1 MSDDLRYYNK
11 TSEVTEFEVDKI
23 TPTIK
28 VEDATAEWNVSVTIP
43 IAVEGVEGI
52 TATGTVIVTVDWEAD
67 EVSQLFDLEE
77 GAGEVTFRIDETVGE
92 CTLTVRYLGDENY
105 TEANATAK
113 LTITESTE
121 LNIEVTDNN
130 PIAGEDVIIT
140 VIATDGRG
148 QDVPVTE
155 VIVTIDGSEE
165 QILSVDEDG
174 NVNLGELEEGEHT
187 ITVKVDDGVH
197 KEKTVTKEI
206 TVTPI
211 ELIATEIIVSVEN
224 ISYGDKPVIDF
235 KLTDVKGTPIS
246 NTLNVTV
253 AANEYEVTTDVNGK
267 GQLVINDTL
276 DTDTYQVVA
285 VFAGDENYIKS
296 TGTSYFNI
304 AKNATI
310 IIFENMQTETVDPK
324 LDGKTGEWF
333 YFTLKDVNGRPI
345 ANTPMEIGFNGIVYT
360 YEKDGICTNEN
371 GTAKLQINLGYK
383 GDYTFAICFLGN
395 QSYNASFAVAN
406 IKVECQKPTLTVP
419 YRSYKVSAKTKTLTA
434 TFKNANG
441 KLIVDKWITFTV
453 NGKTYKAKTNDK
465 GVASVDVSIS
475 KAGTYTVTA
484 KWAGDS
490 TYEAISKKSTLK
502 ISK

>member
-92 CTLTVRYLGDENY
+92 CILTVRYLGDENY

-174 NVNLGELEEGEHT
+174 N
-187 ITVKVDDGVH
+187 
-197 KEKTVTKEI
+197 
-206 TVTPI
+206 
-211 ELIATEIIVSVEN
+211 
-224 ISYGDKPVIDF
+224 
-235 KLTDVKGTPIS
+235 
-246 NTLNVTV
+246 
-253 AANEYEVTTDVNGK
+253 
-267 GQLVINDTL
+267 
-276 DTDTYQVVA
+276 
-285 VFAGDENYIKS
+285 
-296 TGTSYFNI
+296 
-304 AKNATI
+304 
-310 IIFENMQTETVDPK
+310 
-324 LDGKTGEWF
+324 
-333 YFTLKDVNGRPI
+333 GRTH
-345 ANTPMEIGFNGIVYT
+345 NH
-360 YEKDGICTNEN
+360 C
-371 GTAKLQINLGYK
+371 
-383 GDYTFAICFLGN
+383 
-395 QSYNASFAVAN
+395 
-406 IKVECQKPTLTVP
+406 
-419 YRSYKVSAKTKTLTA
+419 
-434 TFKNANG
+434 
-441 KLIVDKWITFTV
+441 
-453 NGKTYKAKTNDK
+453 
-465 GVASVDVSIS
+465 
-475 KAGTYTVTA
+475 
-484 KWAGDS
+484 
-490 TYEAISKKSTLK
+490 
-502 ISK
+502 